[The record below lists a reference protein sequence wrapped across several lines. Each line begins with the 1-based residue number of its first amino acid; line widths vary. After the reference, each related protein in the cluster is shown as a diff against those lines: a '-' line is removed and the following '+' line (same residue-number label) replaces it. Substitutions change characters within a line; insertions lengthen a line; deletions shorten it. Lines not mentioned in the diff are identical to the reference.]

1 MIRAGLALLAALAL
15 LGASGCALPP
25 RPTASASGTAASGQA
40 SGDASA
46 TPTGPVTCTFRVGGT
61 PARPVD
67 PPDTT
72 GILASGTSRVTLD
85 FGDAQVAIDLDREA
99 APCAVHSFQSLVAQ
113 GFYDNTAC
121 HRLSTSTMFI
131 LQCGDPT
138 GTGTGGPGYTF
149 DDELDATTGYPAGV
163 VAMARVAGADTNGSQ
178 FFFVYADSDLPPDYT
193 VFGRMTGEG
202 VQAIA
207 DKAFLGHDSSWGDGT
222 GRPHA
227 SATIRAVVSG

>member
-15 LGASGCALPP
+15 LGVSGCALPP
-25 RPTASASGTAASGQA
+25 RPTASASGTAASG
-40 SGDASA
+40 STTGGTDTA
-46 TPTGPVTCTFRVGGT
+46 TPGMVTCTYRIGGT

-72 GILASGTSRVTLD
+72 GILATGTSRVTID
-85 FGDAQVAIDLDREA
+85 FGDVQVAVDLDRAA

-113 GFYDNTAC
+113 GFYDKTAC
-121 HRLSTSTMFI
+121 HRLSTSRMFI

-163 VAMARVAGADTNGSQ
+163 VAMASVAGADTNGSQ
-178 FFFVYADSDLPPDYT
+178 FFFVYADSDLPPNYT